1 MVSHIQNLKRNAD
14 EITEKRA
21 SQMRTAKGNEPRL
34 NNQEYRKEAIMDGIT
49 TQEKAQSRIYRR
61 RWWMLAVVSVTVLLA
76 TIDETILNVAIPSL
90 QRDLGASASSLLWM
104 VNSYMLVFGGLLLT
118 MGGIGDRF
126 GRARML
132 RYGLAVFALSS
143 LGAALAQSPAQLI
156 GARAIMGMGGA
167 MMMPATLAVIVNVFE
182 EKERPKAI
190 AIWAMMAG
198 IGVALGPMLGG
209 ALLKYFYWGSVF
221 LVNVPIA
228 AIAIA
233 ASLFVVPDSRD
244 PRSRPLDIPGAL
256 LSMGAVSA
264 LILAIIEGPR
274 WGAASPWLAITVAT
288 AVIFGVGFVLR
299 ERRAKYPLLNFA
311 LFRLLRF
318 STGAAAVSLAF
329 FSIVGFMFGFTQYL
343 QFVQGHTPLAA
354 GIRFLSIAGGFM
366 LGAMASEELVRRFG
380 TTRVAAAGL
389 VIMTATMPLV
399 LLWEMNTSYLVVGPI
414 VAVLALGVGLVFAP
428 AAEAVMGAVGTARA
442 GIGSA
447 MNDVTQMLAGALSIA
462 VVGSLMYAIYAA
474 RLGDAVASLP
484 AEAGEIAR
492 DSIGAAVQLA
502 ASLPQED
509 GLALSA
515 AAKSA
520 FTDALGLA
528 VLIGAGLSLV
538 GVLIVARF
546 MPARDTNMSEDH
558 DSGLPEREL
567 EGPLAPIHEPAGAW
581 DGD

>member
-1 MVSHIQNLKRNAD
+1 
-14 EITEKRA
+14 
-21 SQMRTAKGNEPRL
+21 MRTAEGNEPRSST
-34 NNQEYRKEAIMDGIT
+34 QEHAKEAIMDGIT
-49 TQEKAQSRIYRR
+49 TQEKAQSRDYRM
-61 RWWMLAVVSVTVLLA
+61 RWWTLAVVSVTVVLA

-90 QRDLGASASSLLWM
+90 QRDLGASASSLQWM
-104 VNSYMLVFGGLLLT
+104 LNSYMLVFGGLLLT
-118 MGGIGDRF
+118 MGGVGDRF

-143 LGAALAQSPAQLI
+143 LGAALAQSAAQLI
-156 GARAIMGMGGA
+156 GARAIMGVGGA
-167 MMMPATLAVIVNVFE
+167 MMMPATLAVIVNVFK
-182 EKERPKAI
+182 EKELPKAI

-209 ALLKYFYWGSVF
+209 ALLENFYWGSVF

-233 ASLFVVPDSRD
+233 ASLFLVPDSRD
-244 PRSRPLDIPGAL
+244 PESRPLDIPGAL

-264 LILAIIEGPR
+264 FIIAIIEGPD
-274 WGAASPWLAITVAT
+274 WGATSPQLAITVGA
-288 AVIFGVGFVLR
+288 AVILGLGFVVR
-299 ERRAKYPLLNFA
+299 EKQAAYPLLDLA
-311 LFRLLRF
+311 LFRLPRF

-329 FSIVGFMFGFTQYL
+329 FSMVGFIFGFTQYL

-354 GIRFLSIAGGFM
+354 GIRFLPAAGGFM
-366 LGAMASEELVRRFG
+366 IGAIVSEELVRRFG
-380 TTRVAAAGL
+380 TTRVVAAGL

-399 LLWEMNTSYLVVGPI
+399 LLWEVDTSYLVIGPV
-414 VAVLALGVGLVFAP
+414 VAIIALGVGLVFAP
-428 AAEAVMGAVGTARA
+428 AAEAVMGAVDAAKA
-442 GIGSA
+442 GVGSA
-447 MNDVTQMLAGALSIA
+447 MNDVTQMLASALSVA
-462 VVGSLMYAIYAA
+462 VVGSVMYAIYAA

-484 AEAGEIAR
+484 AEASVLVR

-509 GLALSA
+509 ALALSV

-520 FTDALGLA
+520 FTDAMGLA
-528 VLIGAGLSLV
+528 LLIGAGFSLV

-546 MPARDTNMSEDH
+546 MPARGTNVSEDD
-558 DSGLPEREL
+558 DSSLPELEL
-567 EGPLAPIHEPAGAW
+567 EGPLAPIGEPSGAG

>member
-1 MVSHIQNLKRNAD
+1 
-14 EITEKRA
+14 
-21 SQMRTAKGNEPRL
+21 MRPPEANEPRL
-34 NNQEYRKEAIMDGIT
+34 INQEHRKEAIIDGIT
-49 TQEKAQSRIYRR
+49 TEEMAQSRIYRR
-61 RWWMLAVVSVTVLLA
+61 RWWTLAVVSVTVLLA

-90 QRDLGASASSLLWM
+90 QRDLGASASSLQWM
-104 VNSYMLVFGGLLLT
+104 VNSYLVVFGGLLLT
-118 MGGIGDRF
+118 MGGVGVRF

-156 GARAIMGMGGA
+156 GARAIMGIGGA

-182 EKERPKAI
+182 EKEKPKAI

-228 AIAIA
+228 VIAIA
-233 ASLFVVPDSRD
+233 ASLFLVPDSRD
-244 PRSRPLDIPGAL
+244 PKSRPLDIPGAL

-264 LILAIIEGPR
+264 LMLAIIEGPQ
-274 WGAASPWLAITVAT
+274 WGAASPLLAITVAT
-288 AVIFGVGFVLR
+288 AVIFGLGFVLR
-299 ERRAKYPLLNFA
+299 ERQAAYPLLDFA
-311 LFRLLRF
+311 LFRLPRF
-318 STGAAAVSLAF
+318 WTGAAAVSLAF

-354 GIRFLSIAGGFM
+354 GIRFLPIAGGFM

-380 TTRVAAAGL
+380 TTRVVAGGL

-399 LLWEMNTSYLVVGPI
+399 LLWEMNTSYLAVGPI
-414 VAVLALGVGLVFAP
+414 VAVIALGVGLVFAP
-428 AAEAVMGAVGTARA
+428 AAEAVMGAVGAAKA
-442 GIGSA
+442 GVGSA
-447 MNDVTQMLAGALSIA
+447 MNDVTQMLAGAFSIA
-462 VVGSLMYAIYAA
+462 VVGSVMFAIYAA
-474 RLGDAVASLP
+474 RLGDAAASLP

-502 ASLPQED
+502 ATLPQED
-509 GLALSA
+509 ALVLSV

-528 VLIGAGLSLV
+528 VLIGAAFSLV
-538 GVLIVARF
+538 GVLIVAKF
-546 MPARDTNMSEDH
+546 MPARQEP
-558 DSGLPEREL
+558 LPEARPEAV
-567 EGPLAPIHEPAGAW
+567 PVRT
-581 DGD
+581 DK

>member
-1 MVSHIQNLKRNAD
+1 M
-14 EITEKRA
+14 
-21 SQMRTAKGNEPRL
+21 
-34 NNQEYRKEAIMDGIT
+34 
-49 TQEKAQSRIYRR
+49 
-61 RWWMLAVVSVTVLLA
+61 
-76 TIDETILNVAIPSL
+76 
-90 QRDLGASASSLLWM
+90 
-104 VNSYMLVFGGLLLT
+104 
-118 MGGIGDRF
+118 
-126 GRARML
+126 

-167 MMMPATLAVIVNVFE
+167 MMMPATLAIIVNVFE

-198 IGVALGPMLGG
+198 IGIALGPTLGG
-209 ALLKYFYWGSVF
+209 TLLKYFYWGSVF

-228 AIAIA
+228 GTAIA
-233 ASLFVVPDSRD
+233 ASLFLVPDSRD
-244 PRSRPLDIPGAL
+244 PKSRPLDIPGAL

-264 LILAIIEGPR
+264 LILAVIEGPK
-274 WGAASPWLAITVAT
+274 WGVASPLLAITVAT
-288 AVIFGVGFVLR
+288 AVILGLGFVLR
-299 ERRAKYPLLNFA
+299 ERQAAYPLLDLA
-311 LFRLLRF
+311 LFRLPRF
-318 STGAAAVSLAF
+318 WTGAAAVSLAF
-329 FSIVGFMFGFTQYL
+329 FSIVGFIFGFTQYL

-354 GIRFLSIAGGFM
+354 GIRFLPIAGGFM
-366 LGAMASEELVRRFG
+366 FGAIASEELVRRFG
-380 TTRVAAAGL
+380 TTRVVATGL

-414 VAVLALGVGLVFAP
+414 VAMFALGVGLVFAP
-428 AAEAVMGAVGTARA
+428 AAEAVMGAVGAAKA
-442 GIGSA
+442 GVGSA

-462 VVGSLMYAIYAA
+462 VVGSVMYAIYSA

-484 AEAGEIAR
+484 AEAGEVAR

-502 ASLPQED
+502 ASLPQEEA
-509 GLALSA
+509 LALSV

-528 VLIGAGLSLV
+528 VLIGAAFSLV

-546 MPARDTNMSEDH
+546 MPARDTDVAED
-558 DSGLPEREL
+558 DASSLGEPEL
-567 EGPLAPIHEPAGAW
+567 DGPLVAIGAPAGAG